1 MKKIIVSIFLIVSL
15 MGCTGINVST
25 TANIAADAAFVL
37 ALQNNPSYKA
47 GTILA
52 LQEIKALLANEMT
65 YDQLI
70 ITISNKFGGK
80 YVIFGII
87 LAGYLAEDK
96 PISQTYLNMLDS
108 YKAGVV
114 KKIDTFLLLANNI

>member
-1 MKKIIVSIFLIVSL
+1 MKKLIVSIFLIVAL

-25 TANIAADAAFVL
+25 TANLATDAAFVL

-47 GTILA
+47 PTIIA
-52 LQEIKALLANEMT
+52 LQEIKLLLANEMT

-70 ITISNKFGGK
+70 TMIATKFGGK
-80 YVIFGII
+80 YAVFGVI

-108 YKAGVV
+108 YKLDVI
-114 KKIDTFLLLANNI
+114 KKIDRFLLLANSM

>member
-1 MKKIIVSIFLIVSL
+1 MKKIIVSIFLIVAL
-15 MGCTGINVST
+15 MGCTGVNVST

-80 YVIFGII
+80 YAIFGII